1 MKKICIITAIAGTA
15 CATAAVIKKVSDVK
29 RDAFKNGYKSGLS
42 DSMLFAEKAMKDFS
56 EEMKKITEP
65 VIEENLELREKYTKL
80 ISDYE
85 ALIEEYNSLASD
97 YCSEDD
103 EDIEE

>member
-15 CATAAVIKKVSDVK
+15 CATASVIKKVSDVK
-29 RDAFKNGYKSGLS
+29 KDAFKSGYKSGLS
-42 DSMLFAEKAMKDFS
+42 DSMLFAEKTMSDFS
-56 EEMKKITEP
+56 DEMKKLTEP
-65 VIEENLELREKYTKL
+65 VIEENLELREKYMKL

-85 ALIEEYNSLASD
+85 SLIEEYNTLASD